1 MELVHTLHG
10 HYNTTTYT
18 VCDFYIQLPSNVSSL
33 NEFMCGLLNREGPL
47 CGKCKDG
54 YGLRYIHTLW
64 NAVSAGDMVTH
75 TVLLSN

>member
-18 VCDFYIQLPSNVSSL
+18 VCDFYIQLLSNVSSL

-54 YGLRYIHTLW
+54 YDIALYSYTLECSKCW
-64 NAVSAGDMVTH
+64 GHGYTYRSIN
-75 TVLLSN
+75 